1 MNRRSFLKRGS
12 AVSAALV
19 VPGAAVA
26 TRATR
31 ASAQT
36 PVPAAPLVGANY
48 TAKFTK
54 PLPRPP
60 RINLSGLV
68 TATAITAEQFSA
80 QVLEGYPKTKLY
92 GYGGPFGKPSWP
104 GPTVVAM
111 KNRTTRVL
119 WRNNLP
125 PGTGTVADA
134 HLLPVDKTLAQ
145 AMPTRAMPVGNIP
158 TVPHLHGSHVE
169 WESDGHPEAW
179 FTQNA
184 TQRGGYWRKHLYE
197 YENTQRAANL
207 WYHDHSIG
215 LTRLNVYAGLAGAYL
230 LRDTRERSLVHNYVL
245 PADEHEVELI
255 IQDRFFTDDGQLRLP
270 TATGGV
276 NPVNGVSASL
286 FADFMCVNGRPWP
299 FLEVE
304 PRKYRFRFVNGCD
317 SRILNLELNDPNA
330 SFLFVGTELGLMRKA
345 VERKRVTIAPGERY
359 DVVIDFT
366 GFSEKEITMTN
377 AGPGG
382 VFVGFRNAA
391 NQVTNNPND
400 TPFGFGAPPNPN
412 STGLIMRFKVG
423 KRRSYLPNAS
433 VVAGTTLGEPMDELV
448 ATKSREVLAFQ
459 GRDDLG
465 RATEFLGSM
474 EHGTAEWHEKPTE
487 VVRTGDTEI
496 WEFYNLSPV
505 AHPVHIHLVDFQI
518 IGRQPI
524 DFVAARDI
532 EPTQHIMCN
541 GVPATGGRVK
551 SGATPIGV
559 ERPAEEYE
567 KGPKDTAIAYPNE
580 VLRVVAKYDKPGQ
593 YIWHCH
599 ILHHEDHAMMR
610 PLIVGNGDPDD
621 PALQAQADKRFEL
634 YCNLAGL

>member
-1 MNRRSFLKRGS
+1 M
-12 AVSAALV
+12 

-26 TRATR
+26 SRATR

-36 PVPAAPLVGANY
+36 TVPAAPLVGANY

-60 RINLSGLV
+60 RINLTGPIT
-68 TATAITAEQFSA
+68 TAAIQAEQFSQ

-92 GYGGPFGKPSWP
+92 GYGNLLGRPSWP
-104 GPTVVAM
+104 GPTIVAM
-111 KNRTTRVL
+111 KNKTTRVL

-125 PGTGTVADA
+125 PGTGSVADA
-134 HLLPVDKTLAQ
+134 HLLPVDRTLAN
-145 AMPTRAMPVGNIP
+145 AMPSKALPVGNIP
-158 TVPHLHGSHVE
+158 TVPHLHGAHVE
-169 WESDGHPEAW
+169 WESDGHPEGW
-179 FTQNA
+179 FTQHS

-197 YENTQRAANL
+197 YENTQRAGTL
-207 WYHDHSIG
+207 WYHDHTVGI
-215 LTRLNVYAGLAGAYL
+215 TRLNVYAGLAGAYL
-230 LRDTRERSLVHNYVL
+230 LRDSRERSLVKHHVL
-245 PADEHEVELI
+245 PADEYEVELI

-270 TATGGV
+270 VAA
-276 NPVNGVSASL
+276 NPTNGVTASL

-299 FLEVE
+299 YMEVE
-304 PRKYRFRFVNGCD
+304 PRKYRFRIVNGCD
-317 SRILNLELNDPNA
+317 GRVLNLELDNPDA
-330 SFLFVGTELGLMRKA
+330 SFLFVGTELGLLRKA
-345 VERKRVTIAPGERY
+345 VQRKRVTIATGERY
-359 DVVIDFT
+359 DVVIDFS
-366 GFSEKEITMTN
+366 GFAEKTITMTN

-382 VFVGFRNAA
+382 IFVGFRNQATTPPT
-391 NQVTNNPND
+391 VTNNPND
-400 TPFGFGAPPNPN
+400 TPFGFGAGANPN
-412 STGLIMRFKVG
+412 STGLIMQFKVG
-423 KRRSYLPNAS
+423 KRRSFLPNAS
-433 VVAGTTLGEPMDELV
+433 VVPGTTLGEPMEELI
-448 ATKSREVLAFQ
+448 ADKSREVMAFQ

-465 RATEFLGSM
+465 RNTEFLGSM

-487 VVRTGDTEI
+487 VVKTGDTEI

-532 EPTQHIMCN
+532 TPIQHVMCN
-541 GVPATGGRVK
+541 GQPATGGRVLQN
-551 SGATPIGV
+551 ATPIGV

-567 KGPKDTAIAYPNE
+567 RGPKDTAIAYPNE
-580 VLRVVAKYDKPGQ
+580 VLRVVAKFDKPGQ

-621 PALQAQADKRFEL
+621 PALQEQADRRFEL